1 MPTGDRR
8 GMPPPPTAPDQGVA
22 WHYGDP
28 LREQRLLAQGR
39 GAVDLSH
46 WSVLEV
52 AGEDRIAFLDSL
64 TSQRLTGIVP
74 PESRLT
80 LLLSPHGH
88 VEYVLRVVATP
99 HSLLLIID
107 ESAAPPRG
115 IDESAA
121 PPRGIDESAAP
132 PRRTAADLHAYLQ
145 SMVFLSR
152 ATITD
157 RTEENA
163 VVFEPTC
170 QPDPLLPTALVV
182 EEFSGRPVPDRGRSA
197 GGDPARYVPH
207 RPALLI
213 GREVILPRGDLPA
226 RLGAEP
232 AGTWALEALRI
243 AAGIPRLGLD
253 TDDRTLPHEVG
264 WVGPAVHLEKGCYR
278 GQETVARV
286 HNLGR
291 PPRRLVLLHCDGSH
305 GDLPQ
310 WRDAITADGA
320 VVGSVG
326 SVVQHYELGPLA
338 LGLVKAGT
346 VADGDRVS
354 AGGVPATVESIVVA
368 ERSATRPRPPRG

>member
-1 MPTGDRR
+1 MLTGDQR

-28 LREQRLLAQGR
+28 LREQRLLAHGH
-39 GAVDLSH
+39 GVVDLSH
-46 WSVLEV
+46 WSVIEV
-52 AGEDRIAFLDSL
+52 AGEDRITFLDSL
-64 TSQRLTGIVP
+64 TSQRLAGIAP

-88 VEYVLRVVATP
+88 VEYVLRVVATAET
-99 HSLLLIID
+99 LLLIVD
-107 ESAAPPRG
+107 APSPVAAAH
-115 IDESAA
+115 S
-121 PPRGIDESAAP
+121 
-132 PRRTAADLHAYLQ
+132 RTPADLLAYLQ

-152 ATITD
+152 VTLTD
-157 RTEENA
+157 RTAQYA
-163 VVFEPTC
+163 VVFEPLS
-170 QPDPLLPTALVV
+170 QPDPLWPTALVA

-207 RPALLI
+207 RPSLLI
-213 GREVILPRGDLPA
+213 GREVIIPRAALSA
-226 RLGAEP
+226 RLADGP

-253 TDDRTLPHEVG
+253 TDERTLPHEVG

-305 GDLPQ
+305 DRLPH
-310 WRDAITADGA
+310 WRDAITAEGE
-320 VVGSVG
+320 VVGTVG

-338 LGLVKAGT
+338 LGLVKTGS
-346 VADGDRVS
+346 VAEGDRVS
-354 AGGVPATVESIVVA
+354 AGGVPATVETVVVA
-368 ERSATRPRPPRG
+368 DRSANRPRPPRA